1 MYSEV
6 LEEGRE
12 GGNEEVEAI
21 EVKVG
26 VSFRLPADTLGGEV
40 DPTGHLAEKIYNA

>member
-40 DPTGHLAEKIYNA
+40 DPTGRLAEKVYNA